1 MKNITNNL
9 IFYSL
14 ILLAFLMLGATVIA
28 LMPKEA
34 KAATF
39 GTYQGYNDPIG
50 EEVEEN
56 PTPHISSINPN
67 PLVRNSDT
75 KTITIYGEEFVPG
88 AVAKINGADRNT
100 TVVSSTQIKAE
111 LIFSDTAYAGEH
123 TVTVY
128 NPGKGKRSNT
138 YTLRVI
144 EKVVTSVAPA
154 KTTTTNSS
162 SATTVKKTTT
172 TKSTNT
178 ATDNTDSK
186 DFGGL
191 AAGAIFGGD
200 GFMPSGIVQWLLLA
214 IFILLIVIIVRKIFG
229 EKAYHE
235 SPLKHA

>member
-1 MKNITNNL
+1 MKNTTNNL

-14 ILLAFLMLGATVIA
+14 VLLAFMMLGATVIA

-39 GTYQGYNDPIG
+39 GTYQGYNEPIE

-56 PTPHISSINPN
+56 PVPHLSSINPN
-67 PLVRNSDT
+67 PLFRNSDT

-88 AVAKINGADRNT
+88 AVVKINGSDRNT

-111 LIFSDTAYAGEH
+111 LIYSDTAYVSEH
-123 TVTVY
+123 AVTVY

-144 EKVVTSVAPA
+144 EKVVTSVSPV
-154 KTTTTNSS
+154 KTTTTNTAS
-162 SATTVKKTTT
+162 TVKKTTT
-172 TKSTNT
+172 TSTVSKNSI
-178 ATDNTDSK
+178 DDK
-186 DFGGL
+186 DFSGL
-191 AAGAIFGGD
+191 AAGAIFGGNS
-200 GFMPSGIVQWLLLA
+200 FMPSGIVQWLLLA

-229 EKAYHE
+229 EKQYHQ